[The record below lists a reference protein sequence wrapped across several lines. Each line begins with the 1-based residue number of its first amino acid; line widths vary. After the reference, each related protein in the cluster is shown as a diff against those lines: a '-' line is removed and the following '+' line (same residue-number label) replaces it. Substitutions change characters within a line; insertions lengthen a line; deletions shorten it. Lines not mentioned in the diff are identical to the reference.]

1 MARAPEQTPG
11 PQLLHP
17 VCPSRPHTHTPG
29 SPAQGQSWHLGSWEP
44 RHTSAQDREETLS
57 PASPRAHCPASG
69 LWARPPGRRPPWSP
83 WPSLSGAASG
93 SLPEGPP
100 GPDRVPTPRPQS
112 STQHRAWLD
121 VSISQ
126 AGTEGAGS
134 MGQGQGAG
142 DGRTAVQGWSLP
154 SSAPSLPGP
163 VASPVPGLQAS
174 SWRPCPVPGPRGPE
188 GGSSRL
194 PSPVPATFSL
204 SVPS

>member
-17 VCPSRPHTHTPG
+17 VCPSCPHTHTPG

-142 DGRTAVQGWSLP
+142 DRTD
-154 SSAPSLPGP
+154 SSPRVEPPLFCTLTSGSSGLPGP
-163 VASPVPGLQAS
+163 RTAGFLLEAL
-174 SWRPCPVPGPRGPE
+174 PGPRASGPR
-188 GGSSRL
+188 GR
-194 PSPVPATFSL
+194 V
-204 SVPS
+204 